1 MAFPTRR
8 SGHGQSSS
16 ARNSAP
22 FGHPGAEPTRYPP
35 QAPTGQRL
43 PDSVFHYNYNSTS
56 AFPKHLQPPPGTYDD
71 LVQRITGSVGQM
83 LASHRAQDDERLTRL
98 EQSVNNLISEV
109 AGLRRENKQ
118 SAGSFSHLLQ
128 QSAGHHMRAADAIT
142 RIGHVLGTEKGSAN
156 DDQNI
161 MHKLDKLIFDVG
173 EVAECIRDPEA
184 NLPDGP
190 VHNEMGT
197 SPIKHVYA
205 DAANPRQ
212 TPSPRRH
219 VSSVTV
225 GSSERGAAGSAERTT
240 GGRKYAR
247 KTMLGSTPQTLS
259 PRRHVSS
266 VAVGSS
272 PDPDLFSERYPSFS
286 TSTAVEEEDSQ
297 TDIQD
302 FRKGNGSEGDSP
314 IDSEGSFP
322 PHVTAPPVTHWLAP
336 VDWQDQGCSPNSPEV
351 WTYEPDRLAA
361 PNQPPSSDCTIAS
374 LRNASLAVATST
386 PRFMSIHPISPALS
400 VSPPPSPR
408 HSPSPSPDSPTVDCR
423 TLGSREGSIAIA
435 LLAMA
440 NRVDPPFEELS
451 VRPNISDV
459 AGGASPRQLSPS
471 PSPDSPAVDY
481 RALGSRE
488 GSIAMAV
495 PCRAVPPFE
504 EASVDLKISDVAG
517 EASPR
522 QLSPFLSPDSPA
534 VDYRAL
540 GSREGSIAMMELE
553 PQAVPPLEEVS
564 VGRDISDVAGG
575 TSPGAVLNNTRPN
588 SPSTDTLREE
598 HSILDMIAIS
608 PSTSHSRIATPQPEL
623 SPSPKQLETQIPSSV
638 TPSPMLSTQQ
648 LPSPLRLS
656 IPRGP
661 ATPTTPTGTS
671 SILPLRIETTLTP
684 AIDVDAEMSPLSS
697 VPATPSPTSL
707 LFASLRDL
715 SPPVKSEPRP
725 GPETTPGPSRR
736 RRTESVLTL
745 KPASAVASAAA
756 TRVKKRKSKPQ
767 QESDSTPEPPLKR
780 PRQTAHLEKRE
791 MSAKKE
797 KGKKGVTA
805 LYSAPS
811 GFVWPTVT
819 DANKAGVGAI
829 SSAATRAMHGIT
841 MAVWAS
847 NLATPAFYPMLLTSV
862 LLASPDVRYFPGSVV
877 GCSDLLPLNIGPE
890 VADRDTAEEDCKRP
904 GCKVKVF
911 SLERIAGRHMKLDG
925 VRGRHTRWL
934 ILWEKYGWAD
944 ATWEAA
950 PEPPECWPDQ
960 DLQIKRFEERAAAE
974 GFDLDD
980 DEAVIMLRE
989 AVEGNAK
996 HPDE

>member
-1 MAFPTRR
+1 
-8 SGHGQSSS
+8 
-16 ARNSAP
+16 
-22 FGHPGAEPTRYPP
+22 
-35 QAPTGQRL
+35 
-43 PDSVFHYNYNSTS
+43 
-56 AFPKHLQPPPGTYDD
+56 
-71 LVQRITGSVGQM
+71 
-83 LASHRAQDDERLTRL
+83 
-98 EQSVNNLISEV
+98 
-109 AGLRRENKQ
+109 
-118 SAGSFSHLLQ
+118 
-128 QSAGHHMRAADAIT
+128 
-142 RIGHVLGTEKGSAN
+142 
-156 DDQNI
+156 
-161 MHKLDKLIFDVG
+161 
-173 EVAECIRDPEA
+173 
-184 NLPDGP
+184 
-190 VHNEMGT
+190 
-197 SPIKHVYA
+197 
-205 DAANPRQ
+205 
-212 TPSPRRH
+212 
-219 VSSVTV
+219 
-225 GSSERGAAGSAERTT
+225 
-240 GGRKYAR
+240 
-247 KTMLGSTPQTLS
+247 
-259 PRRHVSS
+259 
-266 VAVGSS
+266 
-272 PDPDLFSERYPSFS
+272 
-286 TSTAVEEEDSQ
+286 
-297 TDIQD
+297 
-302 FRKGNGSEGDSP
+302 
-314 IDSEGSFP
+314 
-322 PHVTAPPVTHWLAP
+322 
-336 VDWQDQGCSPNSPEV
+336 
-351 WTYEPDRLAA
+351 
-361 PNQPPSSDCTIAS
+361 
-374 LRNASLAVATST
+374 
-386 PRFMSIHPISPALS
+386 
-400 VSPPPSPR
+400 
-408 HSPSPSPDSPTVDCR
+408 
-423 TLGSREGSIAIA
+423 
-435 LLAMA
+435 
-440 NRVDPPFEELS
+440 
-451 VRPNISDV
+451 
-459 AGGASPRQLSPS
+459 
-471 PSPDSPAVDY
+471 VDY

-819 DANKAGVGAI
+819 DANKAGVGVSVSPYIVQSMPTLMCLFMSVCRQFHRLRRVSFCLPYSDVLVAYYCC
-829 SSAATRAMHGIT
+829 SSGAMHGIT

-862 LLASPDVRYFPGSVV
+862 LLASRES
-877 GCSDLLPLNIGPE
+877 NI
-890 VADRDTAEEDCKRP
+890 
-904 GCKVKVF
+904 F
-911 SLERIAGRHMKLDG
+911 SFSSFLHG
-925 VRGRHTRWL
+925 
-934 ILWEKYGWAD
+934 Y
-944 ATWEAA
+944 
-950 PEPPECWPDQ
+950 
-960 DLQIKRFEERAAAE
+960 
-974 GFDLDD
+974 
-980 DEAVIMLRE
+980 
-989 AVEGNAK
+989 
-996 HPDE
+996 

>member
-1 MAFPTRR
+1 MVLCIMRWGPAQSSTFTPTR
-8 SGHGQSSS
+8 
-16 ARNSAP
+16 
-22 FGHPGAEPTRYPP
+22 PTRARHPRPDVMYPP
-35 QAPTGQRL
+35 LLSAQA
-43 PDSVFHYNYNSTS
+43 
-56 AFPKHLQPPPGTYDD
+56 
-71 LVQRITGSVGQM
+71 
-83 LASHRAQDDERLTRL
+83 
-98 EQSVNNLISEV
+98 SEV
-109 AGLRRENKQ
+109 RRVAPSEQ
-118 SAGSFSHLLQ
+118 
-128 QSAGHHMRAADAIT
+128 
-142 RIGHVLGTEKGSAN
+142 LG
-156 DDQNI
+156 
-161 MHKLDKLIFDVG
+161 G
-173 EVAECIRDPEA
+173 ESMLERRCWD
-184 NLPDGP
+184 
-190 VHNEMGT
+190 
-197 SPIKHVYA
+197 
-205 DAANPRQ
+205 
-212 TPSPRRH
+212 PRR
-219 VSSVTV
+219 
-225 GSSERGAAGSAERTT
+225 
-240 GGRKYAR
+240 
-247 KTMLGSTPQTLS
+247 
-259 PRRHVSS
+259 RHSRPDVMYPPLLRS
-266 VAVGSS
+266 VGSS

-351 WTYEPDRLAA
+351 WTYEPDRLAV

-819 DANKAGVGAI
+819 DANKAGVGFVGNFIGCDACN
-829 SSAATRAMHGIT
+829 AWYHNGCVGIQ
-841 MAVWAS
+841 
-847 NLATPAFYPMLLTSV
+847 
-862 LLASPDVRYFPGSVV
+862 PGDP
-877 GCSDLLPLNIGPE
+877 CLLPDAPYKCPPCVAGCPE

-960 DLQIKRFEERAAAE
+960 DLQIRRFEERAAAE